1 MIPCF
6 TLITI
11 LTSTSFYCNGCCFP
25 KKFQKFEKVE
35 TPPNNQTTISNETML
50 YSWKKNN
57 EWSGLVFRE
66 TVVPH
71 WLEIIETL
79 N

>member
-1 MIPCF
+1 MISCF
-6 TLITI
+6 TLITD

-25 KKFQKFEKVE
+25 KTFQKFEKVE
-35 TPPNNQTTISNETML
+35 TPKKKTDYNQQWNNALQL
-50 YSWKKNN
+50 KKKN
-57 EWSGLVFRE
+57 EWSGLVFSE